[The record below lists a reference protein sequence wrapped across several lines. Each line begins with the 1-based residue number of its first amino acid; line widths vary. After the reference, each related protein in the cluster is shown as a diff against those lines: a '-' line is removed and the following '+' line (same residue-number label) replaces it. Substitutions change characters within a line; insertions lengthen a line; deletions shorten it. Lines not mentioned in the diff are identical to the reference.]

1 MSKIWLYAILYS
13 SSSCN
18 YCGQLQTRADFV
30 ISANILTHSSIS
42 TYSSIG
48 TYSDVDLFSFLF
60 SVDSYFFVDY
70 LHQEVLMK
78 SKVFAMRSWQF
89 VMLKPAE
96 ALTSHATLTDR
107 SHEEDTGI
115 RANSSKKKKKNAVKQ
130 RLSSWWHSVDAI
142 WWTRSEN
149 SRFTLYLIPN
159 TANKRKCDKALTQC
173 TKYFMYIFK

>member
-115 RANSSKKKKKNAVKQ
+115 RANSSKKKKKMLWSSVSRLDGTLWTPSGGRGVKIAGS
-130 RLSSWWHSVDAI
+130 LYI
-142 WWTRSEN
+142 WYQTPLIKEN
-149 SRFTLYLIPN
+149 VIRH
-159 TANKRKCDKALTQC
+159 
-173 TKYFMYIFK
+173 

>member
-42 TYSSIG
+42 

-96 ALTSHATLTDR
+96 ALTSHVTLTDR

-115 RANSSKKKKKNAVKQ
+115 RANSSKICCEAASLVLMALCG
-130 RLSSWWHSVDAI
+130 RHLVD
-142 WWTRSEN
+142 EG
-149 SRFTLYLIPN
+149 
-159 TANKRKCDKALTQC
+159 
-173 TKYFMYIFK
+173 